1 MIGWVVAAPF
11 VSAILTAAF
20 GNLEARRRA
29 RIALAAIAA
38 VLPLSLAGT
47 IDGLSLTFAVVVST
61 LSFLATAFSTRTFS
75 REWGGEGTIW
85 SRKWVYFLLLGAF
98 WSAMLL
104 VVLTNNFATLWL
116 GISAT
121 TLATAFL
128 VGFSGE
134 PSALE
139 AAWKYLMLCSVGI
152 GFALLGIV
160 ALAHVAIAAG
170 IDPRFATSWTAIA
183 VHLPPT
189 DSSLARLA
197 TVLMLVG
204 FATKAGLVPMHTW
217 LPDAHSKAPA
227 PISALLS
234 GVLVSC
240 ALYAIMRTLEVG
252 SALGVSPLLH
262 VLLQWFGAAS
272 IVVAG
277 GLMLA
282 QRDLKRLLAYSTVE
296 HAGIVAL
303 ALGFGGSLGI
313 LAALLHVV
321 GHAFAKS
328 AAFFAAGMIQR
339 DGGTTTLGRLRGLWQ
354 LGASG
359 RLLLG
364 ALVALAGLPPFGLF
378 VSELLVVFAGIA
390 AHAWAPLIL
399 GLVGI
404 AVAFTALSRNAIE
417 IESGTPPANDA
428 RLATRGSV
436 VAVGAM
442 AVALIGAMS
451 IGVVPWT
458 ALGAS
463 LQRTAATIGA
473 AP

>member
-1 MIGWVVAAPF
+1 MIGWVVAAPLF
-11 VSAILTAAF
+11 SAILTAAF

-85 SRKWVYFLLLGAF
+85 SRKWIYFLLLGAF

-183 VHLPPT
+183 AHLPPA

-197 TVLMLVG
+197 TALMLV
-204 FATKAGLVPMHTW
+204 
-217 LPDAHSKAPA
+217 
-227 PISALLS
+227 
-234 GVLVSC
+234 
-240 ALYAIMRTLEVG
+240 
-252 SALGVSPLLH
+252 
-262 VLLQWFGAAS
+262 
-272 IVVAG
+272 
-277 GLMLA
+277 
-282 QRDLKRLLAYSTVE
+282 
-296 HAGIVAL
+296 
-303 ALGFGGSLGI
+303 
-313 LAALLHVV
+313 
-321 GHAFAKS
+321 
-328 AAFFAAGMIQR
+328 
-339 DGGTTTLGRLRGLWQ
+339 
-354 LGASG
+354 
-359 RLLLG
+359 
-364 ALVALAGLPPFGLF
+364 
-378 VSELLVVFAGIA
+378 
-390 AHAWAPLIL
+390 
-399 GLVGI
+399 
-404 AVAFTALSRNAIE
+404 
-417 IESGTPPANDA
+417 
-428 RLATRGSV
+428 
-436 VAVGAM
+436 
-442 AVALIGAMS
+442 
-451 IGVVPWT
+451 
-458 ALGAS
+458 
-463 LQRTAATIGA
+463 
-473 AP
+473 